1 MEINYKEKTINCETL
16 RRNLYKEMFVGRK
29 LVLPTF
35 VGKFNFLKKIDSFET
50 KEQRQVIWQKSEKFP
65 AITERSNPI

>member
-29 LVLPTF
+29 LVEPTF
-35 VGKFNFLKKIDSFET
+35 VGKFNL
-50 KEQRQVIWQKSEKFP
+50 
-65 AITERSNPI
+65 